1 MPELN
6 IKNEEVNDKPKVDLS
21 SIEEVRLDNKHRYIK
36 YFDLNKNKPVMLRI
50 DIGNNSTKEI
60 IEGIQRGSISFNSSD
75 ALNNTMGI
83 LEMEAKRTR
92 VNLTIIPII
101 EMETLPLESLNKDQL
116 DFIKIIV
123 KNKDS
128 YIPKLKFINLEE
140 LLVIDENNLVKQ
152 CVRDVITNALT
163 FKSADVVKYEKNQK
177 IETNMVT
184 GSLDD
189 IDFEAE
195 VSSIVESYEPVLI
208 KGYQFDKETMELYT
222 EKPNLIEESK
232 MEEKQKSIWR
242 KLVEYYKKRKANPP
256 KVRKLTLDPHKKA
269 GFATERLTFSLSI
282 CGILLILIGVLILM
296 LK

>member
-92 VNLTIIPII
+92 VNLTIIPIS

-116 DFIKIIV
+116 AFIKIIV
-123 KNKDS
+123 KNKES

-140 LLVIDENNLVKQ
+140 LLVIDENNLVKPNKLIYTIRAEYKDFLNTYNVSMYEGV
-152 CVRDVITNALT
+152 CVVQNIN
-163 FKSADVVKYEKNQK
+163 
-177 IETNMVT
+177 I
-184 GSLDD
+184 
-189 IDFEAE
+189 
-195 VSSIVESYEPVLI
+195 PVD
-208 KGYQFDKETMELYT
+208 GYGY
-222 EKPNLIEESK
+222 
-232 MEEKQKSIWR
+232 
-242 KLVEYYKKRKANPP
+242 
-256 KVRKLTLDPHKKA
+256 
-269 GFATERLTFSLSI
+269 
-282 CGILLILIGVLILM
+282 
-296 LK
+296 

>member
-75 ALNNTMGI
+75 ALNNTMWI

-92 VNLTIIPII
+92 VNLTIIPIS
-101 EMETLPLESLNKDQL
+101 EMETLPLEKLNKDQL

-152 CVRDVITNALT
+152 CVRDIMTNNLI
-163 FKSADVVKYEKNQK
+163 FKSADTVKYEQNRKL
-177 IETNMVT
+177 ETNMIT
-184 GSLDD
+184 GNLDD

-195 VSSIVESYEPVLI
+195 VSIIIESFEPVLI
-208 KGYQFDKETMELYT
+208 KGYKFDKETMELYSKYPEVL
-222 EKPNLIEESK
+222 EKK
-232 MEEKQKSIWR
+232 DMEEKQKTIWR
-242 KLVEYYKKRKANPP
+242 KLIVYYNKKNEKTDPP
-256 KVRKLTLDPHKKA
+256 KVRKLTLFDKKA
-269 GFATERLTFSLSI
+269 GFATERLTLSLSTTFPNRRTI
-282 CGILLILIGVLILM
+282 QN
-296 LK
+296 